1 MVDLNNNFDQ
11 LKVFLV
17 VVDNTSEMRLALRYA
32 SLRAKKTGGRVGL
45 LRLVRTLSY
54 KHLTLQTNRED

>member
-32 SLRAKKTGGRVGL
+32 SLRAKKQEDELAYYVLLERLTSSTG
-45 LRLVRTLSY
+45 
-54 KHLTLQTNRED
+54 LQ